1 MKKLSVF
8 FCILMMGL
16 LCACGERVDEQQNVI
31 EESSMQADGDTMDKE
46 VYVLTFS
53 ATTIDGEKITSD
65 CFNDSALTM
74 INVWGTFCNPCL
86 QEMPDLGALA
96 NEYDKSDFQIYGII
110 TDVTEESKSE
120 DIENAKRLIEDT
132 QADYPHLLLN
142 EELYINLVSASDS
155 VPTTYFFNQQGELLG
170 YLVGAQS
177 KEGWKEIIDELLVET
192 K

>member
-1 MKKLSVF
+1 MKRLSVF
-8 FCILMMGL
+8 FCILMMGF
-16 LCACGERVDEQQNVI
+16 LCACGKQADEQQNVI
-31 EESSMQADGDTMDKE
+31 EESSMQEEDNTLDKE

-53 ATTIDGEKITSD
+53 ATTIDGEKVTSD
-65 CFNDSALTM
+65 CFKDSSLTM